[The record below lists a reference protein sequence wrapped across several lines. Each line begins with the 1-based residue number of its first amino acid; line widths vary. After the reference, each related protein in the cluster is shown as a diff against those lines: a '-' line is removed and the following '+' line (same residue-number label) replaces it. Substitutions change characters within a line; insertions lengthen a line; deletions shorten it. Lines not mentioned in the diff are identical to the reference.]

1 MSHHIIRARCEECG
15 AYIGVSQAHGGSRM
29 RYCSPACKQRAYRE
43 RQAIAAELKAM
54 PRWARAAGKRPIMPD
69 GSPASTTDP
78 TTWSPYDMVVSGA
91 GDGLGIMLGD
101 GLACYD
107 LDHCLGSDRM
117 SELLDRVK
125 EPIIFAEVSV
135 SGAGLHIFVQSDAKS
150 YKRDGIEFYSHSRFI
165 RMTGRRYRI

>member
-1 MSHHIIRARCEECG
+1 
-15 AYIGVSQAHGGSRM
+15 
-29 RYCSPACKQRAYRE
+29 
-43 RQAIAAELKAM
+43 
-54 PRWARAAGKRPIMPD
+54 
-69 GSPASTTDP
+69 
-78 TTWSPYDMVVSGA
+78 MVVSGA

-117 SELLDRVK
+117 SELLDRVR

-135 SGAGLHIFVQSDAKS
+135 SGVGLHIFVRSDAKS